1 MDKYTKALDIL
12 KKSIGEGSRGG
23 HVIGHTRSGQPIYDS
38 AHHESHQ
45 QFKAQDHKDA
55 MNHHYEIWS
64 KTQEKIN
71 ALRQQ
76 NPNWNPPKE
85 IHDFLKHHYTH
96 MQMHQNVMSRKM
108 DKETAQKKVLENKGD
123 QPIKGPKPYNTPQ
136 NIHKSEEITPFYSAV
151 IVVDS
156 KQKNFLLG
164 KRKEDGLWTSPA
176 GGAKMGELPKKTA
189 IREAFEEAGLVLE
202 ESQLQ
207 ELPMGYADN
216 YKPVHC
222 YVAILTPEQM
232 KNISTINDPDEEV
245 KEWKWIS
252 IDEKMPNTDENRA
265 ATLLNAK
272 MHLAGIVMKSY
283 HNLDDM
289 EGMTSIN
296 THEFKEENEESHPIK
311 SSIEKLME
319 GYEAGDEPRRLM
331 LDEEHTLHLVRVDEG
346 IFSGFVKKKSE
357 EGLEE
362 TAVSLDKMPIPSIV
376 QYLKAKEIIKDA
388 PKQVE
393 LKQDDSALREVIE
406 RLAGMTVYGDVN
418 ITIKKAKALPIG
430 TIRQWGVYKYVKHAD
445 GWVVVGGEHHGKL
458 MGNFKSEPSH
468 GDFARHYEGSTP
480 KQDEPETKPETPKMD
495 EGSGSKKD
503 NKTKAKPK
511 TESPKEESKPKSPEE
526 EKAHAKEM
534 GKKAHAAG
542 KKATPSQDSELMNL
556 LKERKG
562 EVGSSIHILDGWSEG
577 WHEANRAADVPEPKT
592 EEPKKADEEIDEQP
606 ETDAKFGQVD
616 NPREEAEAEQAE
628 LESQG
633 EYANA
638 RKSKISNLGED
649 VEGSA
654 RHKAMDWK
662 GLAQAEKDGNAEA
675 FIKRD
680 QLLKIE
686 PTKFDEMVTPENYM
700 VALQMQSALERFPP
714 APKHSWLT
722 GGWDTKSDD
731 ELRYA
736 EVKTPAGSTRK
747 IHPSEFERLEREGN
761 LPGEVVKKVTV
772 GDIKKQIRS
781 DYLEAFNKVKAAATE
796 IVKTK
801 GTADLQT
808 NMKTLQSEVQK
819 IIKERREKDRY
830 DEMSNN
836 MINYLN
842 KTISPS
848 LRKQKNTTMN
858 DLNEFLEMA
867 AKYHQTDSA
876 GLLNNK
882 EVAEQAK
889 QVIQG
894 KAAHKIFGV
903 EKEGKKRFTAADLYV
918 DHAERQG
925 PDSGLNSVKEQADFL
940 SNKAKMRAVQWGNS
954 VTDDEREHHLKHAA
968 NAFKDLTDILGLPEE
983 MGSFNGRLA
992 LAIGARG
999 KGSALAH
1006 YEPDTKTINLT
1017 RKSGVG
1023 SLAHEWGHML
1033 DNVLAEVHT
1042 GSGRNYVSEGSSFG
1056 KKDIPVYKEMQ
1067 EFQYSDTMSQFRD
1080 KLRDA
1085 IREEQ
1090 KKGNYVD
1097 SDYWTSRKE
1106 VWARCF
1112 EKYVSHKLE
1121 KSGRKNTYLSGV
1133 KDHAFW
1139 PNDKE
1144 IEAMAPYFDKIIEAA
1159 KSNGDI
1165 KKALEILGITL

>member
-12 KKSIGEGSRGG
+12 KSVGEGSRGG

-38 AHHESHQ
+38 ANHETHQ

-55 MNHHYEIWS
+55 MNHHYDIWS

-71 ALRQQ
+71 SIRQQ

-85 IHDFLKHHYTH
+85 IHDFLKHHYTQ
-96 MQMHQNVMSRKM
+96 MQMHQSVMGRKM
-108 DKETAQKKVLENKGD
+108 DREAAQAKNLKKSD
-123 QPIKGPKPYNTPQ
+123 
-136 NIHKSEEITPFYSAV
+136 EITPFYSAV
-151 IVVDS
+151 VVVDA
-156 KQKNFLLG
+156 KKKNFLLG
-164 KRKEDGLWTSPA
+164 KRKNDGLWTSPA
-176 GGAKMGELPKKTA
+176 GGAKVGELPKKTA
-189 IREAFEEAGLVLE
+189 IREAFEEAGFVLE

-222 YVAILTPEQM
+222 YVAILSPEQM
-232 KNISTINDPDEEV
+232 KKISTINDPDEEV
-245 KEWKWIS
+245 KEWKWLP

-311 SSIEKLME
+311 ESIERLME
-319 GYEAGDEPRRLM
+319 GYESGDEPRRLM
-331 LDEEHTLHLVRVDEG
+331 LDGEHTLHLVRVDEG

-357 EGLEE
+357 DGMEE
-362 TAVSLDKMPIPSIV
+362 TAVTLDKMPIPSIV
-376 QYLKAKEIIKDA
+376 QYLKAKEILKDA

-468 GDFARHYEGSTP
+468 ADFARHHEGSTP
-480 KQDEPETKPETPKMD
+480 KQDEPETKPEAPKVD
-495 EGSGSKKD
+495 EGTSSKEKP
-503 NKTKAKPK
+503 KAEAKPK
-511 TESPKEESKPKSPEE
+511 AESPKEESKPKSPEE
-526 EKAHAKEM
+526 EIKQAKEL
-534 GKKAHAAG
+534 GKKAFEEG
-542 KKATPSQDSELMNL
+542 KGPAPSQSSELMKL
-556 LKERKG
+556 FKERTDQSHEHGLALMDAYAK
-562 EVGSSIHILDGWSEG
+562 E
-577 WHEANRAADVPEPKT
+577 WHRANLAAPVPEPEAKPK
-592 EEPKKADEEIDEQP
+592 EEPKKKDEKPVQEPGAPEAETEDDVDDQP
-606 ETDAKFGQVD
+606 EVDAKFGQVD

-628 LESQG
+628 LESEG

-638 RKSKISNLGED
+638 RKSKISNIGED

-680 QLLKIE
+680 QLLKME
-686 PTKFDEMVTPENYM
+686 PTKFDEMVTPQNYM

-722 GGWDTKSDD
+722 GGWDSKPDE

-736 EVKTPAGSTRK
+736 EVMTPAGSTRK

-781 DYLEAFNKVKAAATE
+781 DYLDAFNKVKAAATE

-801 GTADLQT
+801 GTADIVENMKALQT
-808 NMKTLQSEVQK
+808 EVQK

-830 DEMSNN
+830 DEMANN

-842 KTISPS
+842 KTVSPS
-848 LRKQKNTTMN
+848 LRKRNNTVMN
-858 DLNEFLEMA
+858 DLNEFAEMA
-867 AKYHQTDSA
+867 AKYHQTDAA
-876 GLLNNK
+876 GLLGNK

-889 QVIQG
+889 QVIKG
-894 KAAHKIFGV
+894 KPASKIFGV

-918 DHAERQG
+918 DHADRQG
-925 PDSGLNSVKEQADFL
+925 PDSGLNTVTEQADFL
-940 SNKAKMRAVQWGNS
+940 SKKAKMRAVQWGNS
-954 VTDDEREHHLKHAA
+954 VTDEEREHHLKHAA

-999 KGSALAH
+999 KGTALAH
-1006 YEPDTKTINLT
+1006 YEPDSKTINLT
-1017 RKSGVG
+1017 RKKGVG

-1033 DNVLAEVHT
+1033 DNVLGEIHT
-1042 GSGRNYVSEGSSFG
+1042 GSGRNYVSEGSAYG
-1056 KKDIPVYKEMQ
+1056 NKDIPVYKEMK
-1067 EFQYSDTMSQFRD
+1067 EFQYSETMSQFRD
-1080 KLRDA
+1080 KVRDA

-1090 KKGNYVD
+1090 KKGNSVD
-1097 SDYWTSRKE
+1097 SDYWMSRKE

-1165 KKALEILGITL
+1165 KKALDLLGITL